1 MLKAINLSKHMKV
14 LFIMFGA
21 LLFLLLPPEMFGDIG
36 QLELD
41 FKGERYSLDIAKVP
55 LKTVL
60 TKIKEEKGIWF
71 KVTQSSAEETIS
83 IRFRDLSIREGIE
96 RILRNF
102 NYSLHFDQ
110 NGKLL
115 GATILGMKEG
125 SDHWSKKPSSQ
136 STSSQSI
143 RKIRKGIHPKTLSG
157 LEGSSKELP
166 YDSPAITIID

>member
-1 MLKAINLSKHMKV
+1 MKV
-14 LFIMFGA
+14 LFTMFGA
-21 LLFLLLPPEMFGDIG
+21 LLFLLLLPPEMFGDIG

-41 FKGERYSLDIAKVP
+41 FKGEMCSLSIAKVP

-60 TKIKEEKGIWF
+60 TMIKDEKGIWF
-71 KVTQSSAEETIS
+71 KVTQLSAEETIS

-115 GATILGMKEG
+115 GATILGMKEV
-125 SDHWSKKPSSQ
+125 SDYRSKKLSSK
-136 STSSQSI
+136 S
-143 RKIRKGIHPKTLSG
+143 RGKGRKGIHPKTLSG
-157 LEGSSKELP
+157 LEGSSQELP
-166 YDSPAITIID
+166 YDSRVITIID

>member
-1 MLKAINLSKHMKV
+1 MKV
-14 LFIMFGA
+14 LFTMLGA
-21 LLFLLLPPEMFGDIG
+21 LLFLLLFPPEMFGDIG

-41 FKGERYSLDIAKVP
+41 FNGKTCSLSIAKVP
-55 LKTVL
+55 LKKVL

-71 KVTQSSAEETIS
+71 NVTRTSAEETIS
-83 IRFRDLSIREGIE
+83 IRFRDLSIREGIK

-125 SDHWSKKPSSQ
+125 SDYRSKKLSSK
-136 STSSQSI
+136 SR
-143 RKIRKGIHPKTLSG
+143 RKGRKGIHPKTLSG

>member
-1 MLKAINLSKHMKV
+1 MKV
-14 LFIMFGA
+14 LFTMLGV
-21 LLFLLLPPEMFGDIG
+21 LLFLLLLPTEMFGDIG
-36 QLELD
+36 QLEVD
-41 FKGERYSLDIAKVP
+41 FSGERCSLDIAKMP

-60 TKIKEEKGIWF
+60 TKINDEEGIWF
-71 KVTQSSAEETIS
+71 KVTQSSAEETVS
-83 IRFRDLSIREGIE
+83 IRFRDLSIREGME

-102 NYSLHFDQ
+102 NYSLHYDQ

-115 GATILGMKEG
+115 GATILGMKERAK
-125 SDHWSKKPSSQ
+125 HWSKKPSSQ

-143 RKIRKGIHPKTLSG
+143 GKIRKGIHPKTLSG

>member
-1 MLKAINLSKHMKV
+1 MLGV
-14 LFIMFGA
+14 
-21 LLFLLLPPEMFGDIG
+21 LLFLLLLPSEMFGDIR

-60 TKIKEEKGIWF
+60 TNIKEKKGIWF

-83 IRFRDLSIREGIE
+83 IRFKGLSIREGIE

-115 GATILGMKEG
+115 GATIIGMKEG
-125 SDHWSKKPSSQ
+125 LEHWSKKS
-136 STSSQSI
+136 SSQSI
-143 RKIRKGIHPKTLSG
+143 SSQSISKIRKGIHPKTLSG

>member
-1 MLKAINLSKHMKV
+1 MLGV
-14 LFIMFGA
+14 
-21 LLFLLLPPEMFGDIG
+21 LLFLLLLPPEMFGVIR

-41 FKGERYSLDIAKVP
+41 FKGEKCSLDIAKVP

-71 KVTQSSAEETIS
+71 KITQSLAEETIS
-83 IRFRDLSIREGIE
+83 IRFKGLSIREGIE

-102 NYSLHFDQ
+102 NYSLHFGQ

-115 GATILGMKEG
+115 GATIIGIKEG
-125 SDHWSKKPSSQ
+125 SGHLSKKS
-136 STSSQSI
+136 SSQSI

-166 YDSPAITIID
+166 HDSPAITITD

>member
-1 MLKAINLSKHMKV
+1 MKV
-14 LFIMFGA
+14 LLTMFGA
-21 LLFLLLPPEMFGDIG
+21 LLLLLLPPETFGDIG

-41 FKGERYSLDIAKVP
+41 FNGETCSLSIAKVP

-60 TKIKEEKGIWF
+60 TKIKDEKGIWF
-71 KVTQSSAEETIS
+71 KVTHLSADETIS

-110 NGKLL
+110 NGKLM

-125 SDHWSKKPSSQ
+125 SDYRSKKLSAKSR
-136 STSSQSI
+136 
-143 RKIRKGIHPKTLSG
+143 RKYRKGIHPKTLSG
-157 LEGSSKELP
+157 LEGSSQELP
-166 YDSPAITIID
+166 YDSPTVTIIE

>member
-1 MLKAINLSKHMKV
+1 MILKGINLSKQMKI
-14 LFIMFGA
+14 LFTMLGV
-21 LLFLLLPPEMFGDIG
+21 LLFLLLLPPEMFGDIR

-60 TKIKEEKGIWF
+60 TNIKEEKGIWF
-71 KVTQSSAEETIS
+71 KVTQSSAEKTIS
-83 IRFRDLSIREGIE
+83 IRFKGLSIKEGIE

-115 GATILGMKEG
+115 GATIIGMKEG
-125 SDHWSKKPSSQ
+125 SDHWSKKS
-136 STSSQSI
+136 SSQSI